1 MKIGRDYDQMQWLE
15 SMQSRLTKT
24 NCNFCAGHADESA
37 DKHASMTKVGI
48 RRAMGRA
55 DILNILRKVRQ
66 EKDVKF

>member
-37 DKHASMTKVGI
+37 DNASMTKVGI